1 MLMAVGGVLIQRP
14 DPWSMFGDTLDVP
27 AEAGVLLGKLRAS
40 GVPTYELR
48 ASGVPTYALRDLT
61 AHADGRS

>member
-1 MLMAVGGVLIQRP
+1 MLIAVGGVLIQRP

-40 GVPTYELR
+40 GVL
-48 ASGVPTYALRDLT
+48 ANALRDLT

>member
-1 MLMAVGGVLIQRP
+1 MLIAVGGVLIQRP
-14 DPWSMFGDTLDVP
+14 GPWSMFGDTLDVP

-40 GVPTYELR
+40 GVL
-48 ASGVPTYALRDLT
+48 ANALRDLT